1 MEVATA
7 RAVRLA
13 KPQLQQQLTWLT
25 LAVYSLSTEERLSAP
40 SEELLVPFDEIWRRR
55 LPRVDLAIPASP
67 EPGTAYTVRVAKPQL
82 QQQSLRLT
90 IAMRSPTMRMA
101 FECTACKADMRLY
114 VMIAREGSATYT

>member
-1 MEVATA
+1 M
-7 RAVRLA
+7 RLA
-13 KPQLQQQLTWLT
+13 KPQLQKQPKWRT
-25 LAVYSLSTEERLSAP
+25 LALYSLGTEKRLSAP

-82 QQQSLRLT
+82 QQQPLRLT
-90 IAMRSPTMRMA
+90 IAVRSPAMRMA